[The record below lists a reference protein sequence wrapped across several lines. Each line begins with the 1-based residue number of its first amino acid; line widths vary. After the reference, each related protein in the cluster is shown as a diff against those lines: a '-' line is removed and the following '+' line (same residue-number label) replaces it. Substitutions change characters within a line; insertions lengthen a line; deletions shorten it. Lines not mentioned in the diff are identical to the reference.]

1 MPPKKK
7 QAKQKTSQKALDV
20 VKDSFAEK
28 LGINTDADNTT
39 QADTSLNTSQ
49 NPTPTSTLA
58 GDKSMDFKDQVEV
71 KSSAASSQLEEEKAT
86 SSTTN
91 KSGAD

>member
-39 QADTSLNTSQ
+39 QADTSLNTS
-49 NPTPTSTLA
+49 
-58 GDKSMDFKDQVEV
+58 
-71 KSSAASSQLEEEKAT
+71 
-86 SSTTN
+86 
-91 KSGAD
+91 